1 MHKADHARRRTKE
14 VAAVDGVLG
23 IDIAKAK
30 FEVALLRPDG
40 KIRRKSCANTP
51 EGFADLARWLARQAV
66 TRVHAALEAT
76 GTFGEALAESLHDAG
91 HVVSVLNPAITHAFA
106 ASQLKRAKTD
116 RIDAALIAQYTATQ
130 HPPAWTPAPREV
142 RELQALIR
150 RLDALLGMRTQE
162 ANRLAAGISV
172 EAVQTSIT
180 TVLTTL
186 DAEITAVQQQIRG
199 HVGRHPGLRAQRD
212 LLTSIPGI
220 GEATAAVLIAE
231 LFDQPYTSAR
241 QAAAF
246 AGLVPRI
253 AESGTGRTR
262 GRLVK
267 RGPGRLRKALYF
279 PALAALRCN
288 PTLRALRL
296 RMRAAGK
303 PPMVI
308 VGAAMRKL
316 IHLAF
321 GVLKSG
327 RAYDPTYAQP

>member
-1 MHKADHARRRTKE
+1 M
-14 VAAVDGVLG
+14 DGVLG

-30 FEVALLRPDG
+30 FDVALLRPDG

-51 EGFADLARWLARQAV
+51 GGFGELTAWLVRQGV
-66 TRVHAALEAT
+66 PHVHAALEAT
-76 GTFGEALAESLHDAG
+76 GTYGDALAEYLHDAG
-91 HVVSVLNPAITHAFA
+91 HVVSILNPAITHAFA

-116 RIDAALIAQYTATQ
+116 RIDAVLIAQYTASQ
-130 HPPAWTPAPREV
+130 HPPAWAPAPREI
-142 RELQALIR
+142 RELQALVR
-150 RLDALLGMRTQE
+150 RLDALHGMRTQE
-162 ANRLAAGISV
+162 ANRLAAGPLV
-172 EAVQTSIT
+172 DAVHTSIT
-180 TVLTTL
+180 TVLATL
-186 DAEITAVQQQIRG
+186 DAEIAAVQQQIRD
-199 HVGRHPGLRAQRD
+199 HFQQHPGLHAQRD

-220 GEATAAVLIAE
+220 GK
-231 LFDQPYTSAR
+231 PYGSAR

-246 AGLVPRI
+246 AGVVPRV
-253 AESGTGRTR
+253 AESGTLRTR

-267 RGPGRLRKALYF
+267 IGPGRLRKALYF
-279 PALAALRCN
+279 PALAALRFN
-288 PTLRALRL
+288 PTLRTLQI

-327 RAYDPTYAQP
+327 SAYDPT